1 MTKEQ
6 FKRVNGV
13 TYPILM
19 VVFGLLLLVL
29 TGFCITAGGRMQ
41 TYVQIGAIVLFI
53 IIATILIKTKKDSYI
68 AGAGMLGAAS
78 LVYLIIMCVNDNSI
92 MFAFAFPIMMAAI
105 PYLRVRLVAIGNV
118 VIVVAC
124 LIRLITKSGDSIEKQ
139 AEFLAFFVSVISV
152 VASIMVVKLLT
163 RNNME
168 NIAVIQDAADRQ
180 EEVANNIA
188 QVAGQIAESFD
199 EAMEMTER
207 LNQSIDAGY
216 LAMSNISDSTESTA
230 ESIQQQAAMCE
241 NIMKQTDLVEQEIKE
256 MMHASENTSSN
267 IEDGVSKVDELKNQA
282 GIVEESSDVTVQVMG
297 ELSDKVLKVEGFVD
311 AILGISAQTNLL
323 ALNASIEAARA
334 GEAGK
339 GFAVVAEQIRQ
350 LSEQTN
356 QASKNIT
363 EIIGE
368 LNADTK
374 RASDTIKDS
383 AAAVNR
389 QVQLIDETKTAFDNI
404 LNGVDNLAKNIK
416 EAEHAMSDILERTST
431 ISGSITN
438 LSATSEEVAASSAEG
453 MKTSEATVEDMKLCK
468 EILERIYELSKQL

>member
-1 MTKEQ
+1 M
-6 FKRVNGV
+6 
-13 TYPILM
+13 
-19 VVFGLLLLVL
+19 
-29 TGFCITAGGRMQ
+29 
-41 TYVQIGAIVLFI
+41 
-53 IIATILIKTKKDSYI
+53 
-68 AGAGMLGAAS
+68 
-78 LVYLIIMCVNDNSI
+78 SI
-92 MFAFAFPIMMAAI
+92 
-105 PYLRVRLVAIGNV
+105 N
-118 VIVVAC
+118 
-124 LIRLITKSGDSIEKQ
+124 
-139 AEFLAFFVSVISV
+139 VISV

-180 EEVANNIA
+180 EEVANNTA

-256 MMHASENTSSN
+256 MMHASENTSLN

-468 EILERIYELSKQL
+468 EILERIYELSKRL